1 MNDYLGD
8 IQIDRESIHYDLT
21 RRFNTSYSEKYI
33 NDLIVF
39 LYEYKIL
46 ANKYSISGWNIFH
59 GEIIVDYMK
68 RYILRD
74 CENNRKKRC
83 FMWCMVKR
91 PDIPYTPEIFQRIG
105 NYMKLQP

>member
-1 MNDYLGD
+1 MNDYFGD
-8 IQIDRESIHYDLT
+8 IQIDRESIQYDLT
-21 RRFNTSYSEKYI
+21 RRFNTYSEKYI

-39 LYEYKIL
+39 LYENKIL

-59 GEIIVDYMK
+59 GEIIIDYMK

-74 CENNRKKRC
+74 CENNLKKRC
-83 FMWCMVKR
+83 FVWCMVKR
-91 PDIPYTPEIFQRIG
+91 PDIPYTPELFQRIG